1 MPKDFNPYV
10 GPVPFKSDQR
20 EYFFGREEETE
31 TLLSLTISERV
42 VLFYA
47 QSGAGKSSLINA
59 ELIPRLKE
67 KNYEVLPI
75 VRVGG
80 KLPDDIKAD
89 EVENIYVFNTLCCLS
104 KDKKKYRSLTK
115 RSLVSFLNDLRK
127 DKENTQCWV
136 VFDQME
142 EILTTY
148 PEHRE
153 KRIDFFFQ
161 LKELLD
167 ADPFLSVIIAMR
179 EDHIA
184 AFDNYASILP
194 GRLTTRFR
202 IERLKYEA
210 AVDAIRRPAEKAGR
224 EFAEG
229 VAEELVRD
237 LSLERASDGER
248 FIQGDYVEPV
258 QLQVVCYNMWKNLE
272 NARRNEYDD

>member
-1 MPKDFNPYV
+1 MSDFNPYV
-10 GPVPFKSDQR
+10 GPVPFKSEQR
-20 EYFFGREEETE
+20 EFFFGREEESE

-47 QSGAGKSSLINA
+47 QSGAGKSSLLNA

-67 KNYEVLPI
+67 KGYQVLPI

-80 KLPDDIKAD
+80 ELPTDLTPNK
-89 EVENIYVFNTLCCLS
+89 VGNIYIFNTLWGLS
-104 KDKKKYRSLTK
+104 KDKTNYKYLIK
-115 RSLVSFLNDLRK
+115 DSLVSFVKKLREDNEEK
-127 DKENTQCWV
+127 QCWLI
-136 VFDQME
+136 FDQME

-148 PEHRE
+148 PECRDKRE
-153 KRIDFFFQ
+153 DFFLQ
-161 LKELLD
+161 LRDLLA

-184 AFDNYASILP
+184 GLDNYASILP

-202 IERLKYEA
+202 IERLKFEA
-210 AVDAIRRPAEKAGR
+210 AVEAIKRPAEKAGR
-224 EFAEG
+224 IFGEG

-237 LSLERASDGER
+237 LSLEKASDGER
-248 FIQGDYVEPV
+248 LIPGEYVEPV

-272 NARRNEYDD
+272 